1 MTYKGKSGADAGIIS
16 VLSKGDG
23 GLEELKNQL
32 KDDLVGY
39 CLLRQTD
46 QIDESATVKFVFVHW
61 VGENTPRMQKAKVS
75 IHLPT
80 LKEFLGVSIVVFIFL
95 SQQWGLKFIRAKI
108 FFFLQLK
115 NLFFNYDKL

>member
-23 GLEELKNQL
+23 GLEELKGQL

-61 VGENTPRMQKAKVS
+61 VGDNTPRMQKAKVS

-80 LKEFLGVSIVVFIFL
+80 LKEFLGVSTPHFTYLLAIY
-95 SQQWGLKFIRAKI
+95 LKFIPVQR
-108 FFFLQLK
+108 FFFEIE
-115 NLFFNYDKL
+115 NIFC

>member
-1 MTYKGKSGADAGIIS
+1 MTYKGKSGADAGVIS

-23 GLEELKNQL
+23 GLEELKSQL

-61 VGENTPRMQKAKVS
+61 VGDNTPRMQKAKVS

-80 LKEFLGVSIVVFIFL
+80 LKEFLGVSISHLYIY
-95 SQQWGLKFIRAKI
+95 W
-108 FFFLQLK
+108 
-115 NLFFNYDKL
+115 